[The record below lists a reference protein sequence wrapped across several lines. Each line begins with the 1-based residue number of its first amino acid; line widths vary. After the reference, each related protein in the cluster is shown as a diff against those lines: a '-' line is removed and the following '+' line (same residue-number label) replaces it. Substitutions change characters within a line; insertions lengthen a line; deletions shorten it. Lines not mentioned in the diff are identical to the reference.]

1 MLGEPVHHTIL
12 AIDVEGF
19 TRRPR
24 RDVDRLR
31 MRGELYRL
39 LEQALARAACGARTS
54 GPRTEA
60 TVSSCC

>member
-31 MRGELYRL
+31 MRGELYRSSS
-39 LEQALARAACGARTS
+39 RRWPVRACGARTS
-54 GPRTEA
+54 GLKTEA
-60 TVSSCC
+60 TVSWCC